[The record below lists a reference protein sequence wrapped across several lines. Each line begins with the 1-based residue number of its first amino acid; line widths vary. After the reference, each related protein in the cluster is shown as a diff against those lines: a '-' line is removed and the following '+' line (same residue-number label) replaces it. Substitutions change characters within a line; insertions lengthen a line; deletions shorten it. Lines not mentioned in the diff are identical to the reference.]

1 MKEWDWK
8 ITQDLTRFFNL
19 TRFFKGGDMYDRYRA
34 AFVASGAVAL
44 VFTFGALPGAAYAVG
59 QGHDTRAEETSPSRE
74 GYWPLEEAPG
84 GIAPNVQPDGLPLTL
99 NGDAWIYQNEDIFGD
114 PALVDQGDLRL
125 DGDADWAATS
135 AAPVGGDGS
144 FTLAVRA
151 RLAAADDRT
160 QTVLSLPGSDAD
172 RIAIR
177 YQAASGKWEVVV
189 STKDEANAPQVVI
202 TEEQALPD
210 DSPYGVGDHLAVVFD
225 APAHELRFY
234 VDGQLANTSTA
245 VDTTSWTASGGLQVG
260 RSAIRGEY
268 FQGTVDEVRAYS
280 GAANPTMIS
289 QMAALLGLP
298 DL

>member
-1 MKEWDWK
+1 
-8 ITQDLTRFFNL
+8 
-19 TRFFKGGDMYDRYRA
+19 MYDRYRA
-34 AFVASGAVAL
+34 ASVASGAVAL
-44 VFTFGALPGAAYAVG
+44 VFTLGALPGAAYAVG
-59 QGHDTRAEETSPSRE
+59 QGNEARAEETSPSRE

-84 GIAPNVQPDGLPLTL
+84 GIAPNVEPEGLPLTL
-99 NGDAWIYQNEDIFGD
+99 NGDAWIYHNEDIFGD
-114 PALVDQGDLRL
+114 AALVGLGDLRL
-125 DGDADWAATS
+125 DGDGDWAATS

-144 FTLAVRA
+144 FTLAARA

-160 QTVLSLPGSDAD
+160 QAVLSLPGSDAD

-189 STKDEANAPQVVI
+189 STEDKANAPQVAV
-202 TEEQALPD
+202 TEEQDLPD
-210 DSPYGVGDHLAVVFD
+210 DHSQGVGDHLAVVFD

-234 VDGQLANTSTA
+234 VNGQLANTSTA

-268 FQGTVDEVRAYS
+268 FRGTVDEVRAYS
-280 GAANPTMIS
+280 GAANPTMIN
-289 QMAALLGLP
+289 QMASLTGVP

>member
-1 MKEWDWK
+1 M
-8 ITQDLTRFFNL
+8 
-19 TRFFKGGDMYDRYRA
+19 TRFFKVLQRGGMYDRHRA
-34 AFVASGAVAL
+34 AFVGLGAVAL
-44 VFTFGALPGAAYAVG
+44 VFTLGTLPGAAYAVG
-59 QGHDTRAEETSPSRE
+59 QGHEARAEETSPSRE

-84 GIAPNVQPDGLPLTL
+84 GTAPNVEPEGLPLTL
-99 NGDAWIYQNEDIFGD
+99 NGDAWIYRNEDIFGD
-114 PALVDQGDLRL
+114 AALVGLGDLRL
-125 DGDADWAATS
+125 DGDGDWAATS

-144 FTLAVRA
+144 FTLAARA

-160 QTVLSLPGSDAD
+160 QTVLSLPGSNAD

-177 YQAASGKWEVVV
+177 YQAASGEWEVAV
-189 STKDEANAPQVVI
+189 STEDKADAPQVVI
-202 TEEQALPD
+202 SDEQDLPGEG
-210 DSPYGVGDHLAVVFD
+210 PYGVSDHLAVVFD

-234 VDGQLANTSTA
+234 VNGQLTIKSTA

-280 GAANPTMIS
+280 GAANQTMIS
-289 QMAALLGLP
+289 QMASLTGLP

>member
-1 MKEWDWK
+1 
-8 ITQDLTRFFNL
+8 
-19 TRFFKGGDMYDRYRA
+19 MYNRYRA
-34 AFVASGAVAL
+34 AFVMVGAVAVSL
-44 VFTFGALPGAAYAVG
+44 TLGALPGAAHAAG
-59 QGHDTRAEETSPSRE
+59 KGHGHRAAETPLSRE
-74 GYWPLEEAPG
+74 GYWPLEGAPG
-84 GIAPNVQPDGLPLTL
+84 GIAPNVEPGGLSLTL
-99 NGDAWIYQNEDIFGD
+99 NGDAWIYHNEDIFGD

-125 DGDADWAATS
+125 DGDGDWAATS
-135 AAPVGGDGS
+135 GAPVSGDGS

-151 RLAAADDRT
+151 RPTAAGDRT

-189 STKDEANAPQVVI
+189 STKDEPNAPQVAI

-210 DSPYGVGDHLAVVFD
+210 DDPYGVGDHLAVVFD

-234 VDGQLANTSTA
+234 VNGQLANTSTA
-245 VDTTSWTASGGLQVG
+245 VDTTSWAASGGLQVG
-260 RSAIRGEY
+260 RSAIHGEY
-268 FQGTVDEVRAYS
+268 FEGTVDEVRAYS

-289 QMAALLGLP
+289 QMSGLTGVP